1 MEIVHADVE
10 QLRRILIECERPYN
24 KIEKDMGYQLGS
36 QERWMQMKGLVPI
49 GSDAEIPDDMDPWL
63 DLNVDWIQIRKTPAK
78 KVKFHML
85 GFSNKIT

>member
-1 MEIVHADVE
+1 MKYYNNYLVKRWYVDQFSDFQQTTDIKELEIVHADVE

-49 GSDAEIPDDMDPWL
+49 GSDAEIPDDMDP
-63 DLNVDWIQIRKTPAK
+63 
-78 KVKFHML
+78 
-85 GFSNKIT
+85 